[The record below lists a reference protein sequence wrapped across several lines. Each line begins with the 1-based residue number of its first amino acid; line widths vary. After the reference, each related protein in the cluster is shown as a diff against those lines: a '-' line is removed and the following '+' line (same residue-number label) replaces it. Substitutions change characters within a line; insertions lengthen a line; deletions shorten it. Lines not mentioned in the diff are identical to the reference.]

1 MTHTESAQ
9 HVRLQQALGVND
21 LVLLN
26 IAAILGVR
34 WLSTAAQMGPASLV
48 LWLLAVLIFFIPSGL
63 TVMELSSR
71 QPGEGGI
78 YLWAKAA
85 FGEQHGFIAGWTYW
99 VNNLFYFPGLLLF
112 IAGAFLFLGGSE
124 WLGFADNAGYNAA
137 FSLAVLWAVI
147 ATNVIGLQRGKWIHN
162 VGAISTT
169 VVFVVL
175 AATGIWA
182 WTEYGSATSFS
193 TASFAPDIG
202 NFGTLTFFATMTFA
216 FAGLE
221 LGPAMGGE
229 IRNPARSIPRAML
242 ISGLIIA
249 FIYIV
254 GTAVL
259 LIAVPEGDV
268 QVITGIP
275 QALAAIGERIGLPGL
290 AALGGALIVL
300 STTGGLGAWVSGV
313 ARVPYVIGIDRYL
326 PKALGST
333 HPRWGTPHVALLT
346 QGVVVSLLLM
356 AAVAESTI
364 EEAYVMLLDMSI
376 ILYFIPFLYMFAAL
390 PVLRLK
396 ARGRNEGVRL
406 VPFGSVGPWLFGGL
420 GFAATLLS
428 VILAFIPPEDS
439 PNPGLFMLK
448 VGGGSVL
455 FVGAG
460 LAFYFLNRRRARLG
474 TAQG

>member
-124 WLGFADNAGYNAA
+124 WLGLADNAGYNAA

-147 ATNVIGLQRGKWIHN
+147 GINVIGLQRGKWIQN
-162 VGAISTT
+162 VGAVCTGAI
-169 VVFVVL
+169 FVAL
-175 AATGIWA
+175 AVSGIWA
-182 WTEYGSATSFS
+182 WAEHGSATTFS
-193 TASFAPDIG
+193 AASLSPDIG

-229 IRNPARSIPRAML
+229 IRNPTRSIPRAML
-242 ISGLIIA
+242 ISGLMIA
-249 FIYIV
+249 FIYVV

-259 LIAVPEGDV
+259 LIAVPEGEV

-275 QALAAIGERIGLPGL
+275 QALAAIGERIAVPGL

-333 HPRWGTPHVALLT
+333 HPRWGTPHVALIT
-346 QGVVVSLLLM
+346 QGAVVSLLLM
-356 AAVAESTI
+356 AAVTESTI

-396 ARGRNEGVRL
+396 AGGRNEGVRL
-406 VPFGSVGPWLFGGL
+406 VPFGRVGPWFFGGL
-420 GFAATLLS
+420 GFSATLLS
-428 VILAFIPPEDS
+428 VILALIPPEDS
-439 PNPGLFMLK
+439 PNAALFLLK

-460 LAFYFLNRRRARLG
+460 LAFYFMNRRRARVG
-474 TAQG
+474 NAQG